1 MNYIKKFFNFL
12 RNLILLG
19 LLFILVIFM
28 VSNRQTIDIDFS
40 PLPFTASM
48 RIFTLM
54 ISCFIIGVLIT
65 ILILSQK
72 FVKNFFNNY
81 RNNNKIKKLQ
91 KQISLQQE
99 QI

>member
-1 MNYIKKFFNFL
+1 MNYIKKFFNVL
-12 RNLILLG
+12 RNLILLS
-19 LLFILVIFM
+19 LLIILVIFM

-40 PLPFTASM
+40 PLPFIASM

-54 ISCFIIGVLIT
+54 LSCFLLGVLLT

-81 RNNNKIKKLQ
+81 RNQNKIKKLQ

>member
-12 RNLILLG
+12 RNLILFS
-19 LLFILVIFM
+19 LLIILVIFM

-40 PLPFTASM
+40 PLPFTAST

-54 ISCFIIGVLIT
+54 LSCFLLGVLLT

-72 FVKNFFNNY
+72 FVKNIFNNY
-81 RNNNKIKKLQ
+81 RNQNKIKKLQ

>member
-1 MNYIKKFFNFL
+1 MNYIKNFFNAL
-12 RNLILLG
+12 RNLILLS
-19 LLFILVIFM
+19 LLIILIIFM

-40 PLPFTASM
+40 PLPFIASM

-54 ISCFIIGVLIT
+54 LSCFLLGILLT
-65 ILILSQK
+65 IFILSQK

-81 RNNNKIKKLQ
+81 RNQNKIKKLQ
-91 KQISLQQE
+91 KKISLQQK

>member
-1 MNYIKKFFNFL
+1 MNYIKKFFNVL
-12 RNLILLG
+12 RNLILLS
-19 LLFILVIFM
+19 LLIILVIFM

-40 PLPFTASM
+40 PLPFIASM

-54 ISCFIIGVLIT
+54 LTCFLLGVFLT
-65 ILILSQK
+65 ILIFSQK

-81 RNNNKIKKLQ
+81 RNQNKIKKLQ

-99 QI
+99 KI